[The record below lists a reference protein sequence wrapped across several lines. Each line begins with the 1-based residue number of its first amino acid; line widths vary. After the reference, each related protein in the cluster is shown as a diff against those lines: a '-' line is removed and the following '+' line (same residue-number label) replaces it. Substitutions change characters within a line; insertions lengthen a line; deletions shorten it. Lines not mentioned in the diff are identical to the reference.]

1 MEVSAGSFQVGSAS
15 GDGPSLAK
23 DSPLVDDDDVNCTSC
38 VYLQDITETGR

>member
-1 MEVSAGSFQVGSAS
+1 MGSAS

-23 DSPLVDDDDVNCTSC
+23 DSPLVDDDDDDDDVNCTSC